1 MESWFCSCWVY
12 LMVIVAVRDISAD
25 PASPPRYTI
34 HHTKVTF
41 NSATE
46 NCFPGVLTTLATK
59 QDVNDIL
66 GFISRSVSSL
76 NKSNFTFW
84 VGLRKDKNKCVTP
97 MLPLKGFQ
105 WTEDGSKEMQVS
117 HWTLEPE
124 LTCTSVLCGA
134 LQMELERSMVTGWGL
149 IPVGCSKGH
158 KFICKLRDGLTGGTP
173 KPAEPKPATAE
184 PHKPEPRPATQK
196 PEPTIAE
203 PERPTQE
210 PEPDLNPKIGPKLQ
224 GPEPD
229 SGSEP
234 AVELDSCQRPNI
246 TRVRSFR
253 LDPDNSRRIQVEC
266 WSNVQVELRC
276 SGRPAVWR
284 LLDDSPVNIT
294 TICQPCEVGF
304 KRDTSGNCVD
314 IDECRGDNHC
324 RHTCLNTEGS
334 YRCVCSD
341 EDGKQHEED
350 STECTDSEINSD
362 NGLMSGILIPVLVAV
377 AALVVLVVVIAVTVK
392 CCLKRRS
399 KKRAIKKAEKMAMK
413 KKYEKVEI

>member
-196 PEPTIAE
+196 PEPTI
-203 PERPTQE
+203 
-210 PEPDLNPKIGPKLQ
+210 
-224 GPEPD
+224 
-229 SGSEP
+229 
-234 AVELDSCQRPNI
+234 
-246 TRVRSFR
+246 
-253 LDPDNSRRIQVEC
+253 VEC